1 MSYANIT
8 RMTTSLRSSSLP
20 KPLEDVT
27 VLDITAALAGPYATL
42 LLAGLGARVIKVEN
56 PNNPDQCRS
65 NSPYL
70 GERGPSLTKEAPD
83 DISVSELNRLR
94 NKLGI
99 TLNLKHPGSKPVFED
114 LVRKAD
120 IVVENFSS
128 GTLDRLGVGYEA
140 VHRINPKTVY
150 CSITG
155 FGAND
160 TSGSGKAM
168 DTIIQALS
176 GMMMTSGEA
185 DHPPTRLGVPL
196 ADLTTPMFAI
206 IGVLAALHQARRT
219 GVGQHVDVSMLG
231 VMTSLV
237 ACEPFDALEQ
247 CGVPSRAGQT
257 AQRLA
262 PFGVY
267 PTADGYVAICA
278 PTDKFA
284 HGVFK
289 AIGSPELVVDARFAT
304 RDSRVRNAVEV
315 DRLIESWTAALPLRE
330 VLKRLEQCAVPAAE
344 VCDPRRGVKD
354 PRVVARGETVP
365 LLHPKY
371 GAIGDIY
378 GTGRPVSFSEAR
390 VGFDQPPP
398 SIGQHNGE
406 VYGELL
412 GYSPEQINQ
421 LESDGII

>member
-1 MSYANIT
+1 MQRIAEST
-8 RMTTSLRSSSLP
+8 SLP

-42 LLAGLGARVIKVEN
+42 LLAGLGAKVIKLEN

-70 GERGPSLTKEAPD
+70 GPGGPSLTKESPEH
-83 DISVSELNRLR
+83 ISVSELNRLR

-99 TLNLKHPGSKPVFED
+99 TLNLKHPGSAEVFGD
-114 LVRKAD
+114 LVRRAD
-120 IVVENFSS
+120 IVVENFSI
-128 GTLDRLGVGYEA
+128 GTLDRLGAGYET
-140 VHRINPKTVY
+140 VHRINPRAVY

-176 GMMMTSGEA
+176 GLMMTSGEA
-185 DHPPTRLGVPL
+185 DHAPTRLGVPL
-196 ADLTTPMFAI
+196 ADLTTPMFAV
-206 IGVLAALHQARRT
+206 IGVLAALHQTRRT
-219 GVGQHVDVSMLG
+219 GIGQHVDVSMLG
-231 VMTSLV
+231 VMSSLV

-247 CGVPSRAGQT
+247 CGVPSRAGKT

-267 PTADGYVAICA
+267 GASDGYVAICA

-284 HGVFK
+284 HSVLG
-289 AIGSPELVVDARFAT
+289 AIGTPELAGDARFST
-304 RDSRVRNAVEV
+304 RDQRVRNAADLDEM
-315 DRLIESWTAALPLRE
+315 IEAWTSERPLSHVLE
-330 VLKRLEQCAVPAAE
+330 VLEEFGVPSAE
-344 VCDPRRGVKD
+344 VRDPREGVKD
-354 PRVVARGETVP
+354 ARVLARGETVP
-365 LLHPKY
+365 LLHPRF

-378 GTGRPVSFSEAR
+378 GTGLPVTFSASNA
-390 VGFDQPPP
+390 GFDQAPP
-398 SIGQHNGE
+398 SIGQHNGQ

-412 GYSPEQINQ
+412 GYSAQRIEDLKREGVI
-421 LESDGII
+421 

>member
-1 MSYANIT
+1 
-8 RMTTSLRSSSLP
+8 MTTIAKSSSLP
-20 KPLEDVT
+20 GPLEDVT

-42 LLAGLGARVIKVEN
+42 LLAGLGATVIKVEN

-70 GERGPSLTKEAPD
+70 GPGGASLTRESPEHL
-83 DISVSELNRLR
+83 SVSELNRLR

-99 TLNLKHPGSKPVFED
+99 TLNLKHPGAAEVFAD
-114 LVRKAD
+114 LVRRSD

-128 GTLDRLGVGYEA
+128 GTLDRLGAGYET
-140 VHRINPKTVY
+140 VHRINPRAVY

-176 GMMMTSGEA
+176 GLMMTSGEI
-185 DHPPTRLGVPL
+185 DHAPTRLGVPL

-206 IGVLAALHQARRT
+206 IGVLAALHQAKRT
-219 GVGQHVDVSMLG
+219 GIGQHVDVSMLG
-231 VMTSLV
+231 VMTSIV

-247 CGVPSRAGQT
+247 CGVPSRAGKT

-267 PTADGYVAICA
+267 RAADGYVAICA

-284 HGVFK
+284 HGVLA
-289 AIGSPELVVDARFAT
+289 AIGAPELIRDSRFAT
-304 RDSRVRNAVEV
+304 RDQRVRNA
-315 DRLIESWTAALPLRE
+315 AALDEMIEGWTGSRPLSE
-330 VLKRLEQCAVPAAE
+330 VLNVMEEFAVPSAE
-344 VCDPRRGVKD
+344 VRDPRQGVKD
-354 PRVVARGETVP
+354 PRVVDRGETVP
-365 LLHPKY
+365 LVHPTL
-371 GAIGDIY
+371 GAIADIY
-378 GTGRPVSFSEAR
+378 GTGLPVTFSESR

-398 SIGQHNGE
+398 SMGEHNAQ
-406 VYGELL
+406 VYGEIL
-412 GYSPEQINQ
+412 GYSKERIGELRQ
-421 LESDGII
+421 EGII